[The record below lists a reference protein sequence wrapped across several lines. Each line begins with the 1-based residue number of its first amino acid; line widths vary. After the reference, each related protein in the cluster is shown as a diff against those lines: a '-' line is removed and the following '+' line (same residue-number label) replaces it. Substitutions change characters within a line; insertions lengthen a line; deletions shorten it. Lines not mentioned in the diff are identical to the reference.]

1 MFGSH
6 SNMWATVLIGSAHRP
21 CISLSTSYPI
31 TKLKIGKWASL
42 GTAERCLSLQPPVCG
57 FVVSIK
63 KKIKASQRKELND
76 TDYKKNSYSML
87 NWKLARVVERV
98 RLKGRLTGPL
108 SFVKFTHRC
117 GWRSKA
123 ETEANKKQ
131 WSYL

>member
-6 SNMWATVLIGSAHRP
+6 SNMGATVLIGSAHRP

-42 GTAERCLSLQPPVCG
+42 GTAGRCLSLQPPGCG

-63 KKIKASQRKELND
+63 KKLRHLKGKNWMMLI
-76 TDYKKNSYSML
+76 TKKIAILCWIGNL
-87 NWKLARVVERV
+87 QGLLERV